1 VPADLS
7 ASVDK
12 FIQSLLEERLIMPA
26 SKMTNEIA
34 TIAQTDPAP
43 LCPFEPIKMEKF
55 TDMAEALIFDPV
67 HDFDNNGWPVVRV
80 EGTHP
85 LIAEIS
91 TKILP

>member
-1 VPADLS
+1 
-7 ASVDK
+7 
-12 FIQSLLEERLIMPA
+12 
-26 SKMTNEIA
+26 
-34 TIAQTDPAP
+34 
-43 LCPFEPIKMEKF
+43 MEKF